1 MRRAYKKHKLS
12 PDPIYNDLVV
22 TQLINKVMKSGKK
35 TIAQKIVY
43 GSFDII
49 KEKTQ
54 KEPLEIFNKAIE
66 NVSPLLEVKPKRVG
80 GATYQVPMEVPEP
93 RKTTLGMKW
102 MIAASRSRKG
112 VPMHEKLALEI
123 LEAFNNQGAAVKKRQ
138 DVQRM
143 AESNR
148 AFAHFARFGQKRK

>member
-12 PDPIYNDLVV
+12 PDSVYNDLVV
-22 TQLINKVMKSGKK
+22 SQFINKVMKSGKK

-43 GSFDII
+43 DSFNII

-80 GATYQVPMEVPEP
+80 GATYQVPMEVRQE
-93 RKTTLGMKW
+93 RKLDLAIKWILDAARSKKGKGMAIKLSDEL
-102 MIAASRSRKG
+102 MSAA
-112 VPMHEKLALEI
+112 
-123 LEAFNNQGAAVKKRQ
+123 NNEGNAMKKKT
-138 DVQRM
+138 DTHRM
-143 AESNR
+143 AEANK
-148 AFAHFARFGQKRK
+148 AFAHFAR